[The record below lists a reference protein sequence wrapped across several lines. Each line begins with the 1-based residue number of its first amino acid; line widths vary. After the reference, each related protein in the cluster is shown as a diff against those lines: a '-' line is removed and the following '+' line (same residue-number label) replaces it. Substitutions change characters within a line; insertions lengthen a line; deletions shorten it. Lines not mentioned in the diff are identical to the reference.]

1 MTASRITTRRDRRCA
16 ALQPAVHSAYAERVS
31 TEPVVSAAG
40 GRKLALAPDSGDAG
54 IDVTRLRVALAR
66 LSRRLRRHELAGLT
80 PTQLA
85 ALATVGTSGPMRLGD
100 LAAAEG
106 IAPSTL
112 TRLVTALEESGYV
125 RRFPDPSDA
134 RASTLAITPH
144 GQEALERIRTE
155 STLLLTKSLEL
166 LTPAQRSA
174 LAEALPVLEQLAEVP
189 GRLLVCGYRFA
200 VTGLRLLVAVTGL
213 RLLLLGEAA
222 GQFVAFAG
230 DLGELMLQLDD
241 AADGLQGD
249 ALVGHGDDLLDDAD
263 LVPGVA
269 ALPARRPLR
278 RDDPEFVD
286 AAQERLLDGEHVR
299 DLPDGEQRRVLV
311 FEW

>member
-1 MTASRITTRRDRRCA
+1 MTRRDRRCA
-16 ALQPAVHSAYAERVS
+16 ALQPAVRTAYAEQVS
-31 TEPVVSAAG
+31 TESVVSAAASG
-40 GRKLALAPDSGDAG
+40 KLALARDSGDAG

-112 TRLVTALEESGYV
+112 TRLVTALEDSGYV

-155 STLLLTKSLEL
+155 STLMLTASLEL
-166 LTPAQRSA
+166 LTPAQRST

-189 GRLLVCGYRFA
+189 GSAGSA
-200 VTGLRLLVAVTGL
+200 GSTGSA
-213 RLLLLGEAA
+213 EAR
-222 GQFVAFAG
+222 G
-230 DLGELMLQLDD
+230 
-241 AADGLQGD
+241 
-249 ALVGHGDDLLDDAD
+249 
-263 LVPGVA
+263 
-269 ALPARRPLR
+269 R
-278 RDDPEFVD
+278 
-286 AAQERLLDGEHVR
+286 
-299 DLPDGEQRRVLV
+299 
-311 FEW
+311 